1 MLERYKNSYL
11 SYFLMYNFYY
21 LSWAIFSALISVY
34 LLGKGFK
41 ASEVSLVV
49 STSFLT
55 SMIFQPVIGMFSD
68 RYDVKKVNFVLF
80 TLAGIGGLAFMFA
93 DSLITITIGY
103 SFVLTL
109 INGTNPVMEKIA
121 SSSPYQYGK
130 IRIWGTIGYAT
141 GSWLAGMIY
150 QLISP
155 SAIFICFIIT
165 MILCIIG
172 LLGTQTPSELGQNN
186 EEKTKTSTLFHNYK
200 YLYYLIIAA
209 IFQGITNM
217 ANTYIPAMFQ
227 NDGLKVSLVSTIL
240 SFAVLC
246 EAPLVLFSHKFMD
259 KLTNKRLLIIAY
271 SMITIQ
277 FLCYAL
283 NVWLP
288 LKVIIT
294 LITKHPSGMLFIMIN
309 LKIVST
315 LVPKEHQITALA
327 FVQTLRNLSS
337 IIFQNIAGQILDIS
351 SYQILFA
358 LSLIVI
364 VVGFVLVILFKVP
377 SEKIKNSLIKN
388 RGQCL
393 ALSPLFK

>member
-11 SYFLMYNFYY
+11 CYFLMYNFYY
-21 LSWAIFSALISVY
+21 LSWAILSALISIY
-34 LLGKGFK
+34 LLDKGFK

-93 DSLITITIGY
+93 SSLITITIGY

-377 SEKIKNSLIKN
+377 SGKDQK
-388 RGQCL
+388 
-393 ALSPLFK
+393 LFN

>member
-11 SYFLMYNFYY
+11 CYFLMYNFYY

-34 LLGKGFK
+34 LLDKDFK

-93 DSLITITIGY
+93 SSLITITIGY

-364 VVGFVLVILFKVP
+364 VVSFVLVILFKVP
-377 SEKIKNSLIKN
+377 SGKDQK
-388 RGQCL
+388 
-393 ALSPLFK
+393 LFN

>member
-21 LSWAIFSALISVY
+21 LSWAVFSALISVY
-34 LLGKGFK
+34 LLDKDFK

-93 DSLITITIGY
+93 SSLITITIGY

-246 EAPLVLFSHKFMD
+246 EAPLVLFSNKFMD

-358 LSLIVI
+358 LSLIII

-377 SEKIKNSLIKN
+377 SGKDQK
-388 RGQCL
+388 
-393 ALSPLFK
+393 LFN

>member
-11 SYFLMYNFYY
+11 CYFLMYNFYY
-21 LSWAIFSALISVY
+21 LSWAIFSALISIY
-34 LLGKGFK
+34 LLDKGFK

-93 DSLITITIGY
+93 SSLITITIGY

-294 LITKHPSGMLFIMIN
+294 LITKHTSGMLFIMIN

-377 SEKIKNSLIKN
+377 SGKDQK
-388 RGQCL
+388 
-393 ALSPLFK
+393 LFN

>member
-1 MLERYKNSYL
+1 MDLLKHYKNSYL

-21 LSWAIFSALISVY
+21 LSWAVFSALISVY
-34 LLGKGFK
+34 LLDKDFK

-93 DSLITITIGY
+93 SSLITITIGY
-103 SFVLTL
+103 CFVLTL

-358 LSLIVI
+358 LSLIII

-377 SEKIKNSLIKN
+377 SGKDQK
-388 RGQCL
+388 
-393 ALSPLFK
+393 LFN

>member
-1 MLERYKNSYL
+1 MLKRYKNSYL

-21 LSWAIFSALISVY
+21 LSWAIFSALISIY
-34 LLGKGFK
+34 LLDKGFK

-93 DSLITITIGY
+93 SSLITITIGY

-227 NDGLKVSLVSTIL
+227 NDGLAVDLVSTIL

-246 EAPLVLFSHKFMD
+246 EAPLVLFSNRFMD
-259 KLTNKRLLIIAY
+259 KLANKKLLIIAY
-271 SMITIQ
+271 TMISIQ
-277 FLCYAL
+277 FLCYAF

-288 LKVIIT
+288 LKILVT
-294 LITKHPSGMLFIMIN
+294 LLTKHPSGMLFIMIN
-309 LKIVST
+309 LKIIST

-337 IIFQNIAGQILDIS
+337 IVFQNIAGQILDVA
-351 SYQILFA
+351 SYQILFT
-358 LSLIVI
+358 LSIF
-364 VVGFVLVILFKVP
+364 VVGIGFILILLFKVP
-377 SEKIKNSLIKN
+377 SGKNQK
-388 RGQCL
+388 
-393 ALSPLFK
+393 LFN

>member
-11 SYFLMYNFYY
+11 CYFLMYNFYY
-21 LSWAIFSALISVY
+21 LSWAIFSALISIY
-34 LLGKGFK
+34 LLDKGFK

-93 DSLITITIGY
+93 SSLITITIGY

-130 IRIWGTIGYAT
+130 IRIWGTIGYAI

-377 SEKIKNSLIKN
+377 SGKDQK
-388 RGQCL
+388 
-393 ALSPLFK
+393 LFN

>member
-11 SYFLMYNFYY
+11 CYFLMYNFYY
-21 LSWAIFSALISVY
+21 LSWAIFSALISIY
-34 LLGKGFK
+34 LLDKGFK

-93 DSLITITIGY
+93 SSLITITIGY

-172 LLGTQTPSELGQNN
+172 LLGTKTPSELGQNN
-186 EEKTKTSTLFHNYK
+186 EEKTKTSTLFHNHK

-377 SEKIKNSLIKN
+377 SGKNQK
-388 RGQCL
+388 
-393 ALSPLFK
+393 LFN

>member
-11 SYFLMYNFYY
+11 CYFLMYNFYY
-21 LSWAIFSALISVY
+21 LSWAIFSALISIY
-34 LLGKGFK
+34 LLDKGFK

-80 TLAGIGGLAFMFA
+80 ALAGIGGLAFMFA
-93 DSLITITIGY
+93 SSLITITIGY

-172 LLGTQTPSELGQNN
+172 LLGTKTPSELGQNN
-186 EEKTKTSTLFHNYK
+186 EEKTKTSTLFHNHK

-377 SEKIKNSLIKN
+377 SGKDQK
-388 RGQCL
+388 
-393 ALSPLFK
+393 LFN

>member
-11 SYFLMYNFYY
+11 CYFLMYNFYY
-21 LSWAIFSALISVY
+21 LSWTIFSALISIY
-34 LLGKGFK
+34 LLDKGFK

-93 DSLITITIGY
+93 SSLITITIGY

-377 SEKIKNSLIKN
+377 SGKDQK
-388 RGQCL
+388 
-393 ALSPLFK
+393 LFN

>member
-21 LSWAIFSALISVY
+21 LSWAVFSALISVY

-93 DSLITITIGY
+93 SSLITITIGY

-351 SYQILFA
+351 SYQILFS

-364 VVGFVLVILFKVP
+364 VVSFVLVILFKVP
-377 SEKIKNSLIKN
+377 SGKDQK
-388 RGQCL
+388 
-393 ALSPLFK
+393 LFN

>member
-1 MLERYKNSYL
+1 MLKRYKNSYL

-21 LSWAIFSALISVY
+21 LSWAVFSALISVY

-49 STSFLT
+49 STSFFT
-55 SMIFQPVIGMFSD
+55 SMIFQPVIGMLSD
-68 RYDVKKVNFVLF
+68 RFDVKKVNFILF
-80 TLAGIGGLAFMFA
+80 GLATIGGLAFMFA
-93 DSLITITIGY
+93 SNLITITIGY

-130 IRIWGTIGYAT
+130 IRIWGTIGYAI
-141 GSWLAGMIY
+141 GSWLAGIIY
-150 QLISP
+150 QYISP
-155 SAIFICFIIT
+155 ASIFICFVIT

-172 LLGTQTPSELGQNN
+172 LLGTETPHDLSQEKVV
-186 EEKTKTSTLFHNYK
+186 KTKTSTLLHNHK

-227 NDGLKVSLVSTIL
+227 NDSLPVNLVSTIL

-246 EAPLVLFSHKFMD
+246 EAPIVLFSHKFMD
-259 KLTNKRLLIIAY
+259 KLSNKKLLIIAY
-271 SMITIQ
+271 VMISIQ
-277 FLCYAL
+277 FLSYAF
-283 NVWLP
+283 NIWLP
-288 LKVIIT
+288 LKVFVT

-309 LKIVST
+309 LKIVNT

-337 IIFQNIAGQILDIS
+337 IIFQNIAGQILDVS
-351 SYQILFA
+351 SYQTLFSLSCIIIAIGFIL
-358 LSLIVI
+358 
-364 VVGFVLVILFKVP
+364 VLLFKIP
-377 SEKIKNSLIKN
+377 SGKDQKMFN
-388 RGQCL
+388 
-393 ALSPLFK
+393 

>member
-11 SYFLMYNFYY
+11 CYFLMYNFYY
-21 LSWAIFSALISVY
+21 LSWAIFSALVSIY
-34 LLGKGFK
+34 LLDKGFK

-93 DSLITITIGY
+93 SSLITITIGY

-172 LLGTQTPSELGQNN
+172 LLGTQTSSELGQNN

-377 SEKIKNSLIKN
+377 SGKDQK
-388 RGQCL
+388 
-393 ALSPLFK
+393 LFN

>member
-21 LSWAIFSALISVY
+21 LSWAVFSALISVY

-55 SMIFQPVIGMFSD
+55 SMIFQPVIDMFSD

-364 VVGFVLVILFKVP
+364 VVSFVLVILFKVP
-377 SEKIKNSLIKN
+377 SGKDQK
-388 RGQCL
+388 
-393 ALSPLFK
+393 LFN

>member
-11 SYFLMYNFYY
+11 CYFLMYNFYY
-21 LSWAIFSALISVY
+21 LSWAIFSALISIY
-34 LLGKGFK
+34 LLDKGFK

-93 DSLITITIGY
+93 SSLITITIGY

-277 FLCYAL
+277 FLCYTL

-351 SYQILFA
+351 SYQILFS

-377 SEKIKNSLIKN
+377 SGKDQK
-388 RGQCL
+388 
-393 ALSPLFK
+393 LFN

>member
-11 SYFLMYNFYY
+11 CYFLMYNFYY
-21 LSWAIFSALISVY
+21 LSWAIFSALISIY
-34 LLGKGFK
+34 LLDKGFK

-93 DSLITITIGY
+93 SSLITITIGY

-337 IIFQNIAGQILDIS
+337 IIFQNIAGQILNIS

-364 VVGFVLVILFKVP
+364 VVSFVLVILFKVP
-377 SEKIKNSLIKN
+377 SGKDQK
-388 RGQCL
+388 
-393 ALSPLFK
+393 LFN

>member
-21 LSWAIFSALISVY
+21 LSWAVFSALISVY
-34 LLGKGFK
+34 LLDKDFK

-80 TLAGIGGLAFMFA
+80 ALAGIGGLAFMFA

-172 LLGTQTPSELGQNN
+172 LLGTKTPSELGQNN

-240 SFAVLC
+240 FFAVLC

-277 FLCYAL
+277 FLCYTL

-377 SEKIKNSLIKN
+377 SGKDQK
-388 RGQCL
+388 
-393 ALSPLFK
+393 LFN

>member
-11 SYFLMYNFYY
+11 CYFLMYNFYY
-21 LSWAIFSALISVY
+21 LSWAIFSALISIY
-34 LLGKGFK
+34 LLDKGFK

-93 DSLITITIGY
+93 SSLITITIGY

-364 VVGFVLVILFKVP
+364 VVGFALVILIRVP
-377 SEKIKNSLIKN
+377 SGNDQK
-388 RGQCL
+388 
-393 ALSPLFK
+393 LFN

>member
-93 DSLITITIGY
+93 SSLITITIGY

-377 SEKIKNSLIKN
+377 SGKDQK
-388 RGQCL
+388 
-393 ALSPLFK
+393 LFN

>member
-21 LSWAIFSALISVY
+21 LSWAVFSALISVY
-34 LLGKGFK
+34 LLDKDFK

-93 DSLITITIGY
+93 SSLITITIGY

-121 SSSPYQYGK
+121 PSSPYQYGK

-377 SEKIKNSLIKN
+377 SGKDQK
-388 RGQCL
+388 
-393 ALSPLFK
+393 LFN

>member
-21 LSWAIFSALISVY
+21 LSWAVFSALISVY

-93 DSLITITIGY
+93 SSLITITIGY

-364 VVGFVLVILFKVP
+364 VVSFVLVILFKVP
-377 SEKIKNSLIKN
+377 SGKDQK
-388 RGQCL
+388 
-393 ALSPLFK
+393 LFN

>member
-1 MLERYKNSYL
+1 MLKRYKNSYL

-21 LSWAIFSALISVY
+21 LSWAVFSALISVY

-55 SMIFQPVIGMFSD
+55 SMIFQPVIGMLSD
-68 RYDVKKVNFVLF
+68 RFDVKKVNFVLF
-80 TLAGIGGLAFMFA
+80 GLAALGGFAFMLA
-93 DSLITITIGY
+93 NSLITITIGY

-130 IRIWGTIGYAT
+130 IRIWGTIGYAI
-141 GSWLAGMIY
+141 GSWLAGIIY
-150 QLISP
+150 QWISP
-155 SAIFICFIIT
+155 AAIFVCFVIT

-172 LLGTQTPSELGQNN
+172 LLGTQTPDDLAQEK
-186 EEKTKTSTLFHNYK
+186 EEKTKTSTLFHNHK

-227 NDGLKVSLVSTIL
+227 NDGLPVDLVSTIL

-246 EAPLVLFSHKFMD
+246 EAPLVLFSNRFMD
-259 KLTNKRLLIIAY
+259 KLANKKLLIIAY
-271 SMITIQ
+271 TMISIQ
-277 FLCYAL
+277 FLFYAF

-288 LKVIIT
+288 LKILVT
-294 LITKHPSGMLFIMIN
+294 LLTKHPSGMLFIMIN
-309 LKIVST
+309 LKIIST

-337 IIFQNIAGQILDIS
+337 IIFQNIAGQILDVS
-351 SYQILFA
+351 SYQVLFT
-358 LSLIVI
+358 LSIIVI
-364 VVGFVLVILFKVP
+364 GIGFILVLLFKVP
-377 SEKIKNSLIKN
+377 SGKNQK
-388 RGQCL
+388 
-393 ALSPLFK
+393 LFN

>member
-21 LSWAIFSALISVY
+21 LSWAVFSALISVY
-34 LLGKGFK
+34 LLDKDFK

-49 STSFLT
+49 STSFFT

-93 DSLITITIGY
+93 SSLITITIGY

-358 LSLIVI
+358 LSLIII

-377 SEKIKNSLIKN
+377 SGKDQK
-388 RGQCL
+388 
-393 ALSPLFK
+393 LFN

>member
-21 LSWAIFSALISVY
+21 LSWAVFSALISVY
-34 LLGKGFK
+34 LLDKDFK

-68 RYDVKKVNFVLF
+68 RYDVKKVNFALF
-80 TLAGIGGLAFMFA
+80 ALAGIGGLAFMFA
-93 DSLITITIGY
+93 SSLITITIGY

-130 IRIWGTIGYAT
+130 IRIWGTIGYAV

-172 LLGTQTPSELGQNN
+172 LLGTKTPSELGQNN
-186 EEKTKTSTLFHNYK
+186 EEKTKTSTLFHNHK

-377 SEKIKNSLIKN
+377 SGKDQK
-388 RGQCL
+388 
-393 ALSPLFK
+393 LFN

>member
-1 MLERYKNSYL
+1 
-11 SYFLMYNFYY
+11 
-21 LSWAIFSALISVY
+21 
-34 LLGKGFK
+34 
-41 ASEVSLVV
+41 
-49 STSFLT
+49 
-55 SMIFQPVIGMFSD
+55 
-68 RYDVKKVNFVLF
+68 
-80 TLAGIGGLAFMFA
+80 
-93 DSLITITIGY
+93 
-103 SFVLTL
+103 
-109 INGTNPVMEKIA
+109 MEKIA

-364 VVGFVLVILFKVP
+364 VVSFVLVILFKVP
-377 SEKIKNSLIKN
+377 SGKDQK
-388 RGQCL
+388 
-393 ALSPLFK
+393 LFN

>member
-11 SYFLMYNFYY
+11 CYFLMYNFYY

-34 LLGKGFK
+34 LLDKDFK

-93 DSLITITIGY
+93 SSLITITIGY

-377 SEKIKNSLIKN
+377 SGKDQK
-388 RGQCL
+388 
-393 ALSPLFK
+393 LFN

>member
-21 LSWAIFSALISVY
+21 LSWAVFSALISVY

-172 LLGTQTPSELGQNN
+172 LLGTKTPSELGQNN

-294 LITKHPSGMLFIMIN
+294 LITKHPSGMLYIMIN

-364 VVGFVLVILFKVP
+364 VVSFVLVILFKVP
-377 SEKIKNSLIKN
+377 SGKDQK
-388 RGQCL
+388 
-393 ALSPLFK
+393 LFN

>member
-11 SYFLMYNFYY
+11 CYFLMYNFYY
-21 LSWAIFSALISVY
+21 LSWAIFSALISIY
-34 LLGKGFK
+34 LLDKGFK

-93 DSLITITIGY
+93 SSLITITIGY

-283 NVWLP
+283 NVWLT

-377 SEKIKNSLIKN
+377 SGKDQK
-388 RGQCL
+388 
-393 ALSPLFK
+393 LFN

>member
-11 SYFLMYNFYY
+11 CYFLMYNFYY
-21 LSWAIFSALISVY
+21 LSWAIFSALISIY
-34 LLGKGFK
+34 LLDKGFK

-80 TLAGIGGLAFMFA
+80 ALAGIGGLAFMFA
-93 DSLITITIGY
+93 SSLITITIGY

-130 IRIWGTIGYAT
+130 IRIWGTIGYAI

-172 LLGTQTPSELGQNN
+172 LLGTKTPSELGQNN
-186 EEKTKTSTLFHNYK
+186 EEKTKTSTLFHNHK

-351 SYQILFA
+351 SYQLLFA

-377 SEKIKNSLIKN
+377 SGKDQK
-388 RGQCL
+388 
-393 ALSPLFK
+393 LFN

>member
-93 DSLITITIGY
+93 SSLITITIGY

-364 VVGFVLVILFKVP
+364 VVSFVLVILFKVP
-377 SEKIKNSLIKN
+377 SGKDQK
-388 RGQCL
+388 
-393 ALSPLFK
+393 LFN

>member
-11 SYFLMYNFYY
+11 CYFLMYNFYY
-21 LSWAIFSALISVY
+21 LSWAIFSALISIY
-34 LLGKGFK
+34 LLDKGFK

-93 DSLITITIGY
+93 SSLITITIGY

-351 SYQILFA
+351 SYQVLFA

-377 SEKIKNSLIKN
+377 SGKDQK
-388 RGQCL
+388 
-393 ALSPLFK
+393 LFN

>member
-11 SYFLMYNFYY
+11 CYFLMYNFYY
-21 LSWAIFSALISVY
+21 LSWAIFSALISIY
-34 LLGKGFK
+34 LLDKGFK

-93 DSLITITIGY
+93 SSLITITIGY

-109 INGTNPVMEKIA
+109 INGTNPVMETIA

-130 IRIWGTIGYAT
+130 IRILGTIGYAT

-377 SEKIKNSLIKN
+377 SGKDQK
-388 RGQCL
+388 
-393 ALSPLFK
+393 LFN

>member
-11 SYFLMYNFYY
+11 CYFLMYNFYY
-21 LSWAIFSALISVY
+21 LSWAIFSALISIY
-34 LLGKGFK
+34 LLDKGFK

-93 DSLITITIGY
+93 SSLITITIGY

-377 SEKIKNSLIKN
+377 SGKDQK
-388 RGQCL
+388 
-393 ALSPLFK
+393 LFN

>member
-11 SYFLMYNFYY
+11 CYFLMYNFYY
-21 LSWAIFSALISVY
+21 LSWAIFSALISIY
-34 LLGKGFK
+34 LLDKGFK

-93 DSLITITIGY
+93 SSLITITIGY

-165 MILCIIG
+165 MIFCIIG
-172 LLGTQTPSELGQNN
+172 LLGTKTPSELGQNN

-377 SEKIKNSLIKN
+377 SGKDQK
-388 RGQCL
+388 
-393 ALSPLFK
+393 LFN

>member
-21 LSWAIFSALISVY
+21 LSWAVFSALISVY
-34 LLGKGFK
+34 LLDKGFK

-93 DSLITITIGY
+93 SSLITITIGY

-130 IRIWGTIGYAT
+130 IRIWGTIGYAI

-155 SAIFICFIIT
+155 SAIFICFVIT

-200 YLYYLIIAA
+200 YLYYLIISA

-277 FLCYAL
+277 FLCYTL

-377 SEKIKNSLIKN
+377 SGKDQK
-388 RGQCL
+388 
-393 ALSPLFK
+393 LFN

>member
-11 SYFLMYNFYY
+11 CYFLMYNFYY
-21 LSWAIFSALISVY
+21 LSWAIFSALISIY
-34 LLGKGFK
+34 LLDKGFK

-93 DSLITITIGY
+93 SSLITITIGY

-130 IRIWGTIGYAT
+130 IRIWGTIGYAI

-172 LLGTQTPSELGQNN
+172 LLGTKTPSELGQNN
-186 EEKTKTSTLFHNYK
+186 EEKTKTSTLFHNHK

-377 SEKIKNSLIKN
+377 SGKDQK
-388 RGQCL
+388 
-393 ALSPLFK
+393 LFN

>member
-21 LSWAIFSALISVY
+21 LSWAIFSALISIY
-34 LLGKGFK
+34 LLDKGFK

-80 TLAGIGGLAFMFA
+80 TLEGIGGLAFMFA
-93 DSLITITIGY
+93 SSLITITIGY

-377 SEKIKNSLIKN
+377 SGKDQK
-388 RGQCL
+388 
-393 ALSPLFK
+393 LFN

>member
-11 SYFLMYNFYY
+11 CYFLMYNFYY
-21 LSWAIFSALISVY
+21 LSWAIFSALISIY
-34 LLGKGFK
+34 LLDKGFK

-93 DSLITITIGY
+93 SSLITITIGY
-103 SFVLTL
+103 NFVLTL

-377 SEKIKNSLIKN
+377 SGKDQK
-388 RGQCL
+388 
-393 ALSPLFK
+393 LFN